1 MFHYSKRILTKI
13 ESNEVLTKKEICY
26 HLDVD
31 DGDDYFVEIM
41 HLFQLCIKNAMQ
53 IKLTSQHINND
64 DDIVLQITEIEARG
78 NAHLC
83 ILLRKPNEQ
92 EIRKH
97 VIDAY
102 RNIKNQLEQVGTFH
116 QSSNEVEQTDVNN

>member
-31 DGDDYFVEIM
+31 DGD
-41 HLFQLCIKNAMQ
+41 
-53 IKLTSQHINND
+53 HINND

>member
-1 MFHYSKRILTKI
+1 
-13 ESNEVLTKKEICY
+13 
-26 HLDVD
+26 
-31 DGDDYFVEIM
+31 M

-102 RNIKNQLEQVGTFH
+102 RNIKNQLEQTFH